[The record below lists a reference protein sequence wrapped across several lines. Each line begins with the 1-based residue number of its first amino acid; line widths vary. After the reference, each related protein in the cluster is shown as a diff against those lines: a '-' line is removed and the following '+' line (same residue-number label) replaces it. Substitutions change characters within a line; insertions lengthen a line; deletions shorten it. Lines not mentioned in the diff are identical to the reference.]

1 MKKLSIQ
8 SKKNALRYLAA
19 VFAWTLAIAMLPVA
33 KVQAAGFSGNG
44 FDISSH
50 NGVVDW
56 NLIADA
62 DMDFV
67 MIRTGL
73 GQAPDVDAQFEA
85 NYNGAVAAGLK
96 VGVYHLC
103 CTRTPEDAVKEAEFC
118 LEILDGRDLDYPV
131 AYDMERKGTFAGG
144 RENTT
149 AIAKAFCDT
158 IADAGYVPMIYSSA
172 SFLNENFDWKKLKNC
187 KVWVAS
193 YSDTRP
199 KLPVSADLWQY
210 TKKGSLEGANTDKGY
225 CDLVYSYMEATSI
238 KFTKPTLTMKK
249 NTTAQATV
257 KIKPNGCT
265 DRKSFT
271 SSNPKVVAVNKKTG
285 KLTAKKAGKATITVT
300 TGSGRKAKM
309 KVVVK

>member
-1 MKKLSIQ
+1 M
-8 SKKNALRYLAA
+8 
-19 VFAWTLAIAMLPVA
+19 
-33 KVQAAGFSGNG
+33 
-44 FDISSH
+44 
-50 NGVVDW
+50 
-56 NLIADA
+56 
-62 DMDFV
+62 
-67 MIRTGL
+67 
-73 GQAPDVDAQFEA
+73 
-85 NYNGAVAAGLK
+85 
-96 VGVYHLC
+96 C
-103 CTRTPEDAVKEAEFC
+103 CVRTPKEAVEEAEYC

-285 KLTAKKAGKATITVT
+285 KLTAKKAGKVTITVT

>member
-118 LEILDGRDLDYPV
+118 LEILDGRELDYPV
-131 AYDMERKGTFAGG
+131 AYDMEQAGIFAGG
-144 RENTT
+144 KANTT
-149 AIAKAFCDT
+149 AIAKAFCD
-158 IADAGYVPMIYSSA
+158 
-172 SFLNENFDWKKLKNC
+172 
-187 KVWVAS
+187 
-193 YSDTRP
+193 R
-199 KLPVSADLWQY
+199 Q
-210 TKKGSLEGANTDKGY
+210 
-225 CDLVYSYMEATSI
+225 
-238 KFTKPTLTMKK
+238 
-249 NTTAQATV
+249 
-257 KIKPNGCT
+257 
-265 DRKSFT
+265 
-271 SSNPKVVAVNKKTG
+271 VN
-285 KLTAKKAGKATITVT
+285 L
-300 TGSGRKAKM
+300 
-309 KVVVK
+309 